1 MMIVILVASLKINI
15 FLVHIDISVQHN
27 QISFLVESIHNT
39 QYAYS
44 QNDNSSNATFPIGQ
58 NSSNRLN
65 TTFFIFISQ
74 NIFYNYTHH
83 LNVWIDAMDSHSY
96 T

>member
-1 MMIVILVASLKINI
+1 MVILVASLKII
-15 FLVHIDISVQHN
+15 FFPWFILIKSVQHN

-44 QNDNSSNATFPIGQ
+44 QNDNSSNATLPIGQ
-58 NSSNRLN
+58 NCSNRLN
-65 TTFFIFISQ
+65 TTFFILISKT
-74 NIFYNYTHH
+74 IFYNYTHH
-83 LNVWIDAMDSHSY
+83 LNIWIDAMDSHSH